1 MTHSLHIW
9 HESEKR
15 AAQSSP
21 LASGP
26 AGPGG
31 LGQIGIPFRE
41 VNHQKHKEAYLT
53 LGSMAF
59 SSEQTRHSLN
69 NKSLKKD
76 LNKYLRKIQNFWI
89 NHE

>member
-69 NKSLKKD
+69 NKSLKKGFKQIFNKNTD
-76 LNKYLRKIQNFWI
+76 FLN
-89 NHE
+89 